1 MKDLNVALMA
11 SASVHACDTHNSADL
26 LSTISVGAALS
37 LDYNARGGE
46 VVPVIIARGYI

>member
-1 MKDLNVALMA
+1 MHV
-11 SASVHACDTHNSADL
+11 THTILRTL

-46 VVPVIIARGYI
+46 VVPVIIAREYI